1 MTGASGDARSGGRC
15 KPLLNALAGRIDPS
29 RPERSTCYRRTRQ
42 DTAME
47 RTDWLDEGLDPADAR
62 FLMLTAITHH
72 QFSSPIWGEHEVR
85 KLHAEL
91 AEFDVLAAKAV
102 VDHSLA

>member
-1 MTGASGDARSGGRC
+1 
-15 KPLLNALAGRIDPS
+15 
-29 RPERSTCYRRTRQ
+29 
-42 DTAME
+42 ME
-47 RTDWLDEGLDPADAR
+47 RTDWLDEGLDPAAAR

-91 AEFDVLAAKAV
+91 AELYVLAAKAV
-102 VDHSLA
+102 VDHSLV

>member
-1 MTGASGDARSGGRC
+1 
-15 KPLLNALAGRIDPS
+15 
-29 RPERSTCYRRTRQ
+29 
-42 DTAME
+42 ME
-47 RTDWLDEGLDPADAR
+47 RTDWLDEGLDQADAR

-91 AEFDVLAAKAV
+91 AEFDVLAAKAI
-102 VDHSLA
+102 VDHGLA

>member
-1 MTGASGDARSGGRC
+1 MHGPGGRR
-15 KPLLNALAGRIDPS
+15 AHHRLAYRIDPELT
-29 RPERSTCYRRTRQ
+29 RAVHLFPAHEAGHRHGAYRL
-42 DTAME
+42 A
-47 RTDWLDEGLDPADAR
+47 DEGLFWPTPR

-72 QFSSPIWGEHEVR
+72 QFSSPIWEHEVR

-91 AEFDVLAAKAV
+91 AEFDVLAAKAI